1 MLADFELAEV
11 IWDVAEPGLSLEDR
25 DTLCAAFHTCEPILA
40 MCAALR
46 AVARTRI
53 RLPAN
58 VFEEFRSW
66 LAAVPPLRPT
76 DRWLSAWLKVHVLA
90 SQVRPSSDRLTP
102 IGGYSEYTLC
112 RFVFT
117 EAGLSGDATPAAQAE
132 SMRRWLA
139 HNRPGPALRAD
150 MRTTGLARLLDE
162 QPTHTPDGAAP
173 SRRRPPC
180 PPPV

>member
-1 MLADFELAEV
+1 VRGVSHLRTDSG
-11 IWDVAEPGLSLEDR
+11 DVR
-25 DTLCAAFHTCEPILA
+25 DAA
-40 MCAALR
+40 R
-46 AVARTRI
+46 GARTRI

-76 DRWLSAWLKVHVLA
+76 DRWLSAWLEVHVLA

-112 RFVFT
+112 RFVLA

-150 MRTTGLARLLDE
+150 MRTTGFGRLLDE
-162 QPTHTPDGAAP
+162 QPTHAPDGAAP
-173 SRRRPPC
+173 ARRRPPC